1 MLEKFIKKDKNE
13 ELEAILDEKNVE
25 EQAKNL
31 LQGILYKVE
40 VSYKDYK
47 RAKVTDRTEGEYVEE
62 ILRNIQRK
70 CNKIETIKLSEKID
84 DNDIQAELEKN
95 KFYIKDNNIISYP
108 IEKKLLYAIEKNS
121 NNNKIVNDKYGIL
134 AKPLS
139 NLIMTGKNIDRI
151 EVFRD
156 FNGWSWT
163 TIKSELE
170 NINANLIYQTIR
182 ILLDEEFLDGWNQ
195 DTDGIID
202 YVQIMKEELTN
213 RYGEILS
220 EQILE
225 KIEQISIV
233 NEIKENEI
241 YKNEVIDLLTEVNKK
256 IEKFENTKEN
266 IQEIT
271 ESKKQASKEI
281 KDIEKILN
289 QESKIKQE
297 YERRNSGVDLQ
308 HKVFSIRVLKQQLN
322 DRKQQL
328 LNKIEESNYL
338 LNPSNYLYEKN
349 ELIKQKEM
357 IEIVNYKEEQ
367 IENLLIEFEKL
378 FLECFYLQIDEAKE
392 QEDIVKL
399 IYKFRYFM
407 LLPFNMKKSIKD
419 VKELEDLVIKVEKK
433 LVKLAVEKKV
443 IVNVPFEIMQHV
455 FETRIIILEELY
467 YKITTEFEKF
477 FVQIFDEN
485 ISEEKFEIMPKE
497 KTKINKKIK
506 IFIKGV

>member
-1 MLEKFIKKDKNE
+1 M
-13 ELEAILDEKNVE
+13 
-25 EQAKNL
+25 
-31 LQGILYKVE
+31 
-40 VSYKDYK
+40 
-47 RAKVTDRTEGEYVEE
+47 
-62 ILRNIQRK
+62 
-70 CNKIETIKLSEKID
+70 
-84 DNDIQAELEKN
+84 
-95 KFYIKDNNIISYP
+95 
-108 IEKKLLYAIEKNS
+108 
-121 NNNKIVNDKYGIL
+121 
-134 AKPLS
+134 
-139 NLIMTGKNIDRI
+139 
-151 EVFRD
+151 
-156 FNGWSWT
+156 
-163 TIKSELE
+163 
-170 NINANLIYQTIR
+170 
-182 ILLDEEFLDGWNQ
+182 
-195 DTDGIID
+195 
-202 YVQIMKEELTN
+202 
-213 RYGEILS
+213 
-220 EQILE
+220 
-225 KIEQISIV
+225 
-233 NEIKENEI
+233 
-241 YKNEVIDLLTEVNKK
+241 LTEVNKK

-289 QESKIKQE
+289 QESRIKQE
-297 YERRNSGVDLQ
+297 YERRNSGVDLK

-328 LNKIEESNYL
+328 LNEIEESNYL

-357 IEIVNYKEEQ
+357 FEVVNYKEEQ

-378 FLECFYLQIDEAKE
+378 FLECFYLQIDKAKE

-419 VKELEDLVIKVEKK
+419 VKELNDLVIKAEKK

-485 ISEEKFEIMPKE
+485 IS
-497 KTKINKKIK
+497 
-506 IFIKGV
+506 